1 MHYGFALWGWLG
13 ATGEMAALIV
23 LSGVVAYLCVLLAR
37 RDTRKGK
44 TS

>member
-13 ATGEMAALIV
+13 ATGEMAVLIV
-23 LSGVVAYLCVLLAR
+23 LSGVVAYLCVFLAH
-37 RDTRKGK
+37 RDRGKGK